1 MYREEDVSS
10 LQNKISIVLIVVSAF
25 ILIVL
30 VRLFYLQVMKG
41 KEYQTLSEQISVREE
56 ELRARRGLILDRN
69 GKVLAD
75 NRPYFEIDII
85 PQDLRNRVETIESL
99 TRLIPLP
106 AEEIEQKLENARGE
120 PPFLPV
126 VLVPDAPYE
135 WVAKIREYQRPE
147 YDAEATYYLEGVEV
161 RASPL
166 RVYLYPELFSHVLG
180 YLKEIDKKTLE
191 AFREKYPDRY
201 SRGDLMGASGVEGAY
216 DLDLRGE
223 DGMKARVVD
232 ARGTEIRGSAE
243 IDLLREQASFAPV
256 DGNHLVTTLD
266 YDAQTAAASFFE
278 GKRGA
283 VVALDPNTGELL
295 VLFSSPG
302 YNGNRITKKIDKPYW
317 QKINLDPDK
326 YLYNRAIQAA
336 YPPGSIYKI
345 VTAMAGLASGKVTP
359 QTTFGCGGGLQFGNR
374 FFKCWNKGGHGAVS
388 LLRGIAQSCDV
399 YFYNMGLKAGVD
411 GLSQQARLFGL
422 GQKTGIEIAFEQ
434 PGLIPSSE
442 WKMRRYNQP
451 WIDSETLSIAI
462 GQGYDLLTPLQAS
475 VMVGMLANG
484 GRPLKP
490 HLGKAVLNPARERV
504 REIRAEPGS
513 PVLPPENL
521 KLVQQGVID
530 VVHGAGTATRLA
542 ASPYKIAGKTGTAQ
556 VIGHDTGIVAS
567 GRTLPHGWFVAYAPY
582 DDPKIAVAVIVEN
595 GGSGSGAA
603 APVAQGVIDAYL
615 GKIMPVTDDRGKE

>member
-1 MYREEDVSS
+1 MYSEEDVSS
-10 LQNKISIVLIVVSAF
+10 LQRKIAVILIVVCAF
-25 ILIVL
+25 ILVVL
-30 VRLFYLQVMKG
+30 VRLFYLQVMQG
-41 KEYQTLSEQISVREE
+41 DHYQVLSEQISVREE

-69 GKVLAD
+69 GMVLAD

-85 PQDLRNRVETIESL
+85 PQDLHDRTKTLDSL
-99 TRLIPLP
+99 SALIPVSRD
-106 AEEIEQKLENARGE
+106 EMERKLDEARGE

-126 VLVPDAPYE
+126 VLVEDAPYE
-135 WVAKIREYQRPE
+135 WVAKVREYQRPD
-147 YDAEATYYLEGVEV
+147 YDPGLPHYLEGVEAI
-161 RASPL
+161 ASPL
-166 RVYLYPELFSHVLG
+166 RVYLYPELFSHALG
-180 YLKEIDKKTLE
+180 YLKEIDKKLLAE
-191 AFREKYPDRY
+191 YAAKYPDRY
-201 SRGDLMGASGVEGAY
+201 SSGDLMGASGVEYAY
-216 DLDLRGE
+216 DLELRGE

-232 ARGTEIRGSAE
+232 ARGKEIRGSPETDALQE
-243 IDLLREQASFAPV
+243 RASYAPV

-266 YDAQTAAASFFE
+266 YDAQKTAADFFE

-283 VVALDPNTGELL
+283 VVALDPNTGE
-295 VLFSSPG
+295 VLALYSSPG
-302 YNGNRITKKIDKPYW
+302 YDPNRITKKIDKPYW

-359 QTTFGCGGGLQFGNR
+359 ETPFRCGGGLQFGNR
-374 FFKCWNKGGHGAVS
+374 FFKCWNKGGHGAVV

-411 GLSQQARLFGL
+411 GLHRQAFLFGL

-434 PGLIPSSE
+434 PGLIPSTE
-442 WKMRRYNQP
+442 WKMKRYKQP

-475 VMVGMLANG
+475 VMVAMLANG

-490 HLGKAVLNPARERV
+490 HLGKAVLNPRRQAV
-504 REIRAEPGS
+504 REIKSETGP
-513 PVLPPENL
+513 PVLNPEHL

-530 VVHGAGTATRLA
+530 VVHGAGTATKLKV
-542 ASPYKIAGKTGTAQ
+542 SPYKIAGKTGTAQ
-556 VIGHDTGIVAS
+556 VIGHDTGITAT
-567 GRTLPHGWFVAYAPY
+567 GRLLPHGWFVAYAPY

-603 APVAQGVIDAYL
+603 APVAMGVIDAYL
-615 GKIMPVTDDRGKE
+615 GKVIHD